1 MPYLQLDTPFSH
13 TAEEKRR
20 LARRLGEIYST
31 KMHSNI
37 NRLSVAIREL
47 GDGGLWRCG
56 DGAKDPRPA
65 AVLMCDI
72 RKGRSAE
79 LRGEL
84 AAMLIEACQE
94 ILGLKDDNINLEF
107 TQHNGD
113 EMYHTL
119 YGGLSDDWVEG
130 EPDKIDAGLS
140 GSLPGD

>member
-1 MPYLQLDTPFSH
+1 MPYLQLDTPFKH
-13 TAEEKRR
+13 TTEQKRR

-31 KMHSNI
+31 EMTSNI

-47 GDGGLWRCG
+47 GEGGLWRCG
-56 DGAKDPRPA
+56 DGPDDPRPA

-72 RKGRSAE
+72 RKGRSAK

-84 AAMLIEACQE
+84 AMLVQACQE

-107 TQHNGD
+107 TQHDGD

-130 EPDKIDAGLS
+130 EPDKFVSKRPPDVARVR
-140 GSLPGD
+140 